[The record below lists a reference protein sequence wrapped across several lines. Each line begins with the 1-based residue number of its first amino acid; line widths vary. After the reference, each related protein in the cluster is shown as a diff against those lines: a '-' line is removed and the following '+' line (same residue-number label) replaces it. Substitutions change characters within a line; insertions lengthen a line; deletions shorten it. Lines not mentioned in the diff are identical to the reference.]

1 MFLNILIEA
10 SKGVLL
16 SATIQPML
24 GTLLVSE
31 EYFTSP
37 STPSPISLDKTI
49 SQIVK
54 T

>member
-1 MFLNILIEA
+1 MFLNIWIEA

-24 GTLLVSE
+24 GILLVSE

-37 STPSPISLDKTI
+37 LHPHQFHLTI